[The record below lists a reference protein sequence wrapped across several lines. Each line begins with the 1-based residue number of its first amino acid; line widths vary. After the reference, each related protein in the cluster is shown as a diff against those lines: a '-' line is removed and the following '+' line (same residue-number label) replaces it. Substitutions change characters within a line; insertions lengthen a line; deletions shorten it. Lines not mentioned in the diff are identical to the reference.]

1 MRRREFITLISG
13 AVAAMPIGARAQ
25 RSTPAV
31 IGVLSPE
38 GPKTGNGKGLV
49 QGLRELG
56 YVEGQNIRFENR
68 WAEGKFDRLPELAA
82 DLVRLRVD
90 LIVAFV
96 TQATE
101 AAKKQTSTIPIVMVG
116 VSDPVGAGL
125 AASLVHPGGNVTGT
139 SSLATAIVGKQ
150 LELLK
155 IVAPN
160 NTVVPTMFNPTNV
173 TFQAQQVKATKA
185 ASETLGLRLRFLEVR
200 APSEF
205 EAAFETV
212 VREKNGILLILIDPL
227 FVANS
232 QALAELSVKSR
243 LFTMTGYRTFAE
255 AGALMSYG
263 PNYFESYKAA
273 APYVD
278 KILKGDNPAD
288 LPIDQSS
295 RFEFVVNM
303 KTAKILGFE
312 FPASVLGF
320 ASEVIE

>member
-1 MRRREFITLISG
+1 MRRRDFIGLMG
-13 AVAAMPIGARAQ
+13 AGAAAIPIAAHAQ
-25 RSTPAV
+25 QPGSRV
-31 IGVLSPE
+31 VGVLTPE
-38 GPKTGNGKGLV
+38 GPKTGNVEGLV

-56 YVEGQNIRFENR
+56 YVEGRNIRFEYR

-82 DLVRLRVD
+82 DLVRLHVD
-90 LIVAFV
+90 VIVAFV

-116 VSDPVGAGL
+116 VSDPIGAGL
-125 AASLVHPGGNVTGT
+125 AASLAHPGGNVTGT
-139 SSLATAIVGKQ
+139 SSLAAAVVGKQ

-155 IVAPN
+155 LVTPNSAGVAA
-160 NTVVPTMFNPTNV
+160 MFNPANV
-173 TFQAQQVKATKA
+173 TFQAQQVNAAKA
-185 ASETLGLRLRFLEVR
+185 ASEALGLKLRFLEVR

-205 EAAFETV
+205 EGAFQTV
-212 VREKNGILLILIDPL
+212 VQEQKGALLILIDPL
-227 FVANS
+227 FIGNS
-232 QALAELSVKSR
+232 KTLAELSVKSH
-243 LFTMTGYRTFAE
+243 LITMTGYRTFAE

-278 KILKGDNPAD
+278 KILKGDSPAD

-303 KTAKILGFE
+303 KTAKMLGLE
-312 FPASVLGF
+312 IPASVLGF

>member
-1 MRRREFITLISG
+1 MRRREFITLAGG
-13 AVAAMPIGARAQ
+13 AIAAIPIATHAQ
-25 RSTPAV
+25 QSASRV
-31 IGVLSPE
+31 IGILSPE
-38 GPKTGNGKGLV
+38 GPKTGNVDGLV
-49 QGLRELG
+49 RGLRELG
-56 YVEGQNIRFENR
+56 YVEGRNIRFEYR

-82 DLVRLRVD
+82 DLVRLQVD
-90 LIVAFV
+90 VIVAFV

-101 AAKKQTSTIPIVMVG
+101 AAKKQTNTIPIVMVG

-125 AASLVHPGGNVTGT
+125 AASLAHPGGNVTGT
-139 SSLATAIVGKQ
+139 SSLAAAVVGKQ

-155 IVAPN
+155 LAAPSSTDVA
-160 NTVVPTMFNPTNV
+160 TMFNPANV
-173 TFQAQQVKATKA
+173 TFQAQQVNAAKA
-185 ASETLGLRLRFLEVR
+185 ASEALGLKLRFLEVR

-205 EAAFETV
+205 EGAFLTV
-212 VREKNGILLILIDPL
+212 VQEQKGALLILIDPL
-227 FVANS
+227 FIGNS
-232 QALAELSVKSR
+232 KTLAELSVKSH
-243 LFTMTGYRTFAE
+243 LITMTGYRTFAE

-278 KILKGDNPAD
+278 KILKGDSPAD

-303 KTAKILGFE
+303 KTAKMLGLE
-312 FPASVLGF
+312 IPASVLGF